1 MDIIW
6 VLISFRPNFCL
17 NKSIEDQLIL
27 ETKENRA
34 IITVIALISVNKSLI
49 QHLKVNSVTKNKT

>member
-1 MDIIW
+1 METIW
-6 VLISFRPNFCL
+6 VLILFRPNFYL
-17 NKSIEDQLIL
+17 NKLIENPLIL